1 MSNIIDIASRRSGR
15 SALMQW
21 AIKRCFELG
30 QPLIIGCTDR
40 EKKYNELREIFPDAE
55 LEIVGLGVKIW
66 KRK

>member
-1 MSNIIDIASRRSGR
+1 MSNVIDIDSRHSDK
-15 SALMQW
+15 STMMQW

-40 EKKYNELREIFPDAE
+40 EKKYSELRDMFPDAE